1 MKKMKTKTN
10 SFLTILLA
18 ISFCV
23 SAMGQK
29 QMPPQG
35 GEPQDFKLPEKQSEK
50 LDNGLTATL
59 VEYGVIPKVHVN
71 VIVKTG
77 NIHEGPEEIW
87 LADLTAD
94 LMGEGTTSMDFK
106 TIARRVAAMG
116 GEVNIAT
123 GPNQTTI
130 SGSVLSEYGPD
141 LIKILG
147 DIVMNPSFP
156 SNEIERLKNDL
167 KRQLTVQKSIPQS
180 QALEKFRSILYQD
193 HAYGRVFPT
202 AEMLDSYT
210 LDKVKSFYDDNFGA
224 RRTVV
229 YAVGKF
235 DKKDITEAI
244 KASFGSWKEGP
255 PVDYPLAHP
264 KQTDEV
270 AIIDRPNAPQT
281 TIMLGLPT
289 LDPSKPDYVPLSVTN
304 SLLGGSFGSRITS
317 NIREDKGYTY
327 SPRSVINTG
336 YRTALWY
343 EQADVTSEHT
353 GAALSEIAKEI
364 KRLQTEPPSE
374 SELAGIQNYEAGV
387 FVLQNSTPQG
397 IISQLNF
404 IDFHG
409 LDDSHLT
416 DRVKHIHNVT
426 PEKVKQMAQDH
437 FKYEDMTLVLVG
449 DKKKLQE
456 QIKMH
461 EEALK
466 VK

>member
-1 MKKMKTKTN
+1 MKSIKHN
-10 SFLTILLA
+10 LLTVLLA
-18 ISFCV
+18 IGLCT
-23 SAMGQK
+23 SAIAQK
-29 QMPPQG
+29 QTPPQG
-35 GEPQDFKLPEKQSEK
+35 GQPQDFKLPEKKSEK
-50 LDNGLTATL
+50 LENGLTTTL
-59 VEYGVIPKVHVN
+59 VQYGVIPKVDVN
-71 VIVKTG
+71 VIIKTG

-106 TIARRVAAMG
+106 TIARKVAAMG

-130 SGSVLSEYGPD
+130 SGSVLSEYGPE
-141 LIKILG
+141 LIKILA
-147 DIVMNPSFP
+147 DIVINPSFP
-156 SNEIERLKNDL
+156 ESEIERLKNDL
-167 KRQLTVQKSIPQS
+167 KRQLTVQKSVPQA
-180 QALEKFRSILYQD
+180 QALEKFRSIIYED
-193 HAYGRVFPT
+193 HAYGRIFPT
-202 AEMLDSYT
+202 VEMLNAYT
-210 LDKVKSFYDDNFGA
+210 LDKVKAFYDKNFGA

-235 DKKDITEAI
+235 DEQDVNEAI

-255 PVDYPLAHP
+255 AVEYPVANA
-264 KQTDEV
+264 KETNNI

-289 LDPSKPDYVPLSVTN
+289 IDPSKAEYVPLTVTN

-364 KRLQTEPPSE
+364 KRLQTEAPSQK
-374 SELAGIQNYEAGV
+374 ELEGIQNYEAGV

-409 LDDSHLT
+409 LDDSYLT
-416 DRVKHIHNVT
+416 DRVKNIYNVT
-426 PEKVKQMAQDH
+426 PEKVREIAQDH
-437 FKYEDMTLVLVG
+437 FHYEDMTLVLVG
-449 DKKKLQE
+449 DKKKLDE
-456 QIKMH
+456 QIKTH
-461 EEALK
+461 QETLQ